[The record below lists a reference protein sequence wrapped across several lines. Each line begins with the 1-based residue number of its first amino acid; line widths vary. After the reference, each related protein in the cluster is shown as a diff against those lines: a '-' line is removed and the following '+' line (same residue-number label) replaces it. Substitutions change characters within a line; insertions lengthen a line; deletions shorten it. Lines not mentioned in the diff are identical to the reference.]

1 MKNELLN
8 IKLSDKGT
16 IKSTELVEIINSF
29 RELEGK
35 KNLFHND
42 FMKRIRKE
50 IEVLEL
56 LSISTE
62 GKISLSEYKDTTGK
76 SNPCFELNRDGML
89 QMLNSESAL
98 VRFKTIEYI
107 GKLEKQVQFLR
118 EQNQKLILE
127 AKERTILR
135 LESENQKVS
144 KVLQADR
151 YIKSEMYGE
160 ETYITSIVINI
171 LKKCAVKKNI
181 LKYTGETYFINESP
195 VKNEFIKYKIKDSE
209 FKRYIEYFGGCKT
222 RIKCNARGGNYNI
235 PIECYSI
242 PSFIIDW
249 DMNDSLKRLD

>member
-1 MKNELLN
+1 MNNLEILNQKDVKIKSNELV
-8 IKLSDKGT
+8 D
-16 IKSTELVEIINSF
+16 IINEF
-29 RELEGK
+29 RKIEGK
-35 KNLFHND
+35 SELLHFT
-42 FMKRIRKE
+42 FMRSIRKE
-50 IEVLEL
+50 IETLEKLNLNGTYNFVLSSYINSQNKEQPCYEL
-56 LSISTE
+56 TA
-62 GKISLSEYKDTTGK
+62 K
-76 SNPCFELNRDGML
+76 GMRM
-89 QMLNSESAL
+89 MLNAESTL
-98 VRFKTIEYI
+98 VRYKTEEYI
-107 GKLEKQVQFLR
+107 ESLENRVIELQ

-171 LKKCAVKKNI
+171 LKKCVTKKSI

-222 RIKCNARGGNYNI
+222 RIKCNARGGKYNI

-249 DMNDSLKRLD
+249 DMKDSLKRLD